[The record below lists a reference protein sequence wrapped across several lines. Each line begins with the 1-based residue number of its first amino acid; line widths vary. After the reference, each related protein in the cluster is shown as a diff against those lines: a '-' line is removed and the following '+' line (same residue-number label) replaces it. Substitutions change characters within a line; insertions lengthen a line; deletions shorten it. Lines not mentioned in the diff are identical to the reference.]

1 MNQFIKS
8 PSANRVTHK
17 SIGLQVICYLVMLLF
32 LNCVEKPKS
41 NSESLS
47 IVESKLPLTLFEL
60 VPIADPLE
68 FKDFKQDSLN
78 SLFANHAVWLESN
91 GLTLQGTANIVNHLM
106 ASTLRID
113 SVARSYVTVANSDST
128 YRYEVGTYWTQ
139 DNAAHKYL
147 MILKM
152 SEPFPMIELLFTSPS
167 SPSTADTALLNTR
180 RHQWM
185 ALCNR
190 HQVKPLV
197 DQLYTEQAIYF
208 NHKPLVIGRT
218 DIIKEYEYM
227 NNKKYYIFLKPIH
240 IESINDRLI
249 FEIGQGGGSFQ
260 GKYILI
266 WYKTDDGTW
275 KVMMDSNI

>member
-1 MNQFIKS
+1 MNQSNKGLSAIKKVDFR
-8 PSANRVTHK
+8 N
-17 SIGLQVICYLVMLLF
+17 GLLIFNYVVLLLF
-32 LNCVEKPKS
+32 LSCTERPRPNVVIKPAVETKPTS
-41 NSESLS
+41 
-47 IVESKLPLTLFEL
+47 TLFDL
-60 VPIADPLE
+60 VPISDQSE
-68 FKDFKQDSLN
+68 FKNLNPDSLA
-78 SLFANHAVWLESN
+78 SVFANHAVWLESN
-91 GLTLQGTANIVNHLM
+91 GLTLQGTAIIVSHLK

-128 YRYEVGTYWTQ
+128 YRYELGSYWTQ
-139 DNAAHKYL
+139 DDAVYKYL

-152 SEPFPMIELLFTSPS
+152 SEPFPMIELLFTAPS
-167 SPSTADTALLNTR
+167 SPSTADTVLLNTR

-208 NHKPLVIGRT
+208 NHKPLVIGRA

-275 KVMMDSNI
+275 RVMMDSNI

>member
-1 MNQFIKS
+1 MNQLKNKPTAS
-8 PSANRVTHK
+8 RVANT
-17 SIGLQVICYLVMLLF
+17 SNGLRVICYLVLLLF
-32 LNCVEKPKS
+32 LNCVEKPKP
-41 NSESLS
+41 NTESYP
-47 IVESKLPLTLFEL
+47 IVDSTTPLTLFDL
-60 VPIADPLE
+60 VPIADSLE
-68 FKDFKQDSLN
+68 FKNFKQDSLN
-78 SLFANHAVWLESN
+78 SIFANHAVWLESN
-91 GLTLQGTANIVNHLM
+91 GLTLQGTASIINHLK

-113 SVARSYVTVANSDST
+113 SVARSYVTVANSDSA
-128 YRYEVGTYWTQ
+128 YRYELGSYWTQ
-139 DNAAHKYL
+139 DDAVYKYL

-152 SEPFPMIELLFTSPS
+152 SEPFPMIELLFTAPS
-167 SPSTADTALLNTR
+167 SPSTADTVLLNTR

-208 NHKPLVIGRT
+208 NHKPLVIGRA

-275 KVMMDSNI
+275 RVMMDSNI